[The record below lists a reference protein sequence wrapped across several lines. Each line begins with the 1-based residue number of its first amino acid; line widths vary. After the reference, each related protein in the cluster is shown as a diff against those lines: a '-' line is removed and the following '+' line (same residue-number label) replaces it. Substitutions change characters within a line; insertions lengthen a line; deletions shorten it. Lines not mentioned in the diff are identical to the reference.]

1 VTSGAVVHA
10 GQRYRLALL
19 ATHAQGGRKEMV
31 FGGSALQGGVKN
43 LPIDIWLVVW
53 NIDFIFP
60 YIENNNP
67 N

>member
-43 LPIDIWLVVW
+43 LPIDVGGLEHRFYFSI
-53 NIDFIFP
+53 
-60 YIENNNP
+60 Y
-67 N
+67 